1 MNMKT
6 ITGTAAA
13 SIGLLALLSLAFT
26 PGVSPNTAEAGAQ
39 SVQNSLEVPE
49 GYETAVFA
57 GGCFWCMEP
66 PYDQLE
72 GVTATLS
79 GYAGGEE
86 QNPTYGQV
94 SSGRTGHTEVI
105 RVTYDPEVISYET
118 LLEVFWTNH
127 DPLTADRQF
136 CDWGRQYRPGVFYQG
151 DQQRDAALA
160 SRRMWEESGRFDA
173 PIVTEVTELDRFWPA
188 EEYHQ
193 DFYKKDP
200 ERYYSYRTGCRRD
213 ARLEQLWGDS

>member
-1 MNMKT
+1 MK
-6 ITGTAAA
+6 ILTGSAAA
-13 SIGLLALLSLAFT
+13 AICLLALLSLGYAE
-26 PGVSPNTAEAGAQ
+26 GVSGASTQ
-39 SVQNSLEVPE
+39 SVQSALEVPE

-66 PYDQLE
+66 PFDELE

-86 QNPTYGQV
+86 QNPTYQQV
-94 SSGRTGHTEVI
+94 SSGRTGHTEVV
-105 RVTYDPEVISYET
+105 RVTYDPEVVSYES
-118 LLEVFWTNH
+118 LLEVFWINH
-127 DPLTADRQF
+127 DPLTDDRQF
-136 CDWGRQYRPGVFYQG
+136 CDWGSQYRPGIFYSG
-151 DQQRDAALA
+151 AHQREAAMA
-160 SRRMWEESGRFDA
+160 SKSAWAESGQFEA

-200 ERYYSYRTGCRRD
+200 RRYYSYRTGCRRD
-213 ARLEQLWGDS
+213 ARLEALWGDS